1 MLAIELKN
9 LKSFQVAADYM
20 NLTKAAEHLGYTQPT
35 ITLQIQLLEKEIG
48 HKLFHRIGKQTFLTP
63 AGNLLKQYTDKLM
76 LVVQEMEEGLKQ
88 LDLPHGSLVIAAPEF
103 YCSHYLSFIISD
115 FLKAYPQI
123 NLRLVSCNSHD
134 TIKMISSRTADI
146 GIIAGACDSKEIEAI
161 LLKKEDL
168 LLTAASNLTPEN
180 DLSFIFKNFPF
191 ISYQHSCNFT
201 ELVNS
206 CLSNMTYSPSS
217 IIELGSEETI
227 KQAVINKMGI
237 ALVSEDLMK
246 SEINTG
252 AVTVLE
258 RFPNQVE
265 TSVIYLKSRAHE
277 PAIKSF
283 SDLLQG
289 VWDIQS

>member
-1 MLAIELKN
+1 
-9 LKSFQVAADYM
+9 M
-20 NLTKAAEHLGYTQPT
+20 NLTKAADHLGYTQPT

-48 HKLFHRIGKQTFLTP
+48 HKLFHRIGKKTFLTP
-63 AGNLLKQYTDKLM
+63 AGTLLKQYTNKLM

-88 LDLPHGSLVIAAPEF
+88 LGLPHGSLVIAAPEF

-115 FLKAYPQI
+115 YLKSFPQI

-134 TIKMISSRTADI
+134 TIKMISSRKADI
-146 GIIAGACDSKEIEAI
+146 GIIAGACDSKEIKTI

-168 LLTAASNLTPEN
+168 LLAAASNLALQN
-180 DLSFIFKNFPF
+180 DLPFMLKNYPF
-191 ISYQHSCNFT
+191 ISYQVSCNFT

-206 CLSNMTYSPSS
+206 CLSDIDYSPTSV
-217 IIELGSEETI
+217 IELGSEETI

-246 SEINTG
+246 SEMESG
-252 AVTVLE
+252 AVTILQ

-265 TSVIYLKSRAHE
+265 TSVIYLKSRINE
-277 PAIKSF
+277 PAIQSF

-289 VWDIQS
+289 IWDTQS

>member
-1 MLAIELKN
+1 
-9 LKSFQVAADYM
+9 
-20 NLTKAAEHLGYTQPT
+20 
-35 ITLQIQLLEKEIG
+35 
-48 HKLFHRIGKQTFLTP
+48 
-63 AGNLLKQYTDKLM
+63 
-76 LVVQEMEEGLKQ
+76 
-88 LDLPHGSLVIAAPEF
+88 
-103 YCSHYLSFIISD
+103 
-115 FLKAYPQI
+115 
-123 NLRLVSCNSHD
+123 
-134 TIKMISSRTADI
+134 
-146 GIIAGACDSKEIEAI
+146 
-161 LLKKEDL
+161 
-168 LLTAASNLTPEN
+168 
-180 DLSFIFKNFPF
+180 
-191 ISYQHSCNFT
+191 
-201 ELVNS
+201 
-206 CLSNMTYSPSS
+206 MTYSPSS

-246 SEINTG
+246 SEINSG